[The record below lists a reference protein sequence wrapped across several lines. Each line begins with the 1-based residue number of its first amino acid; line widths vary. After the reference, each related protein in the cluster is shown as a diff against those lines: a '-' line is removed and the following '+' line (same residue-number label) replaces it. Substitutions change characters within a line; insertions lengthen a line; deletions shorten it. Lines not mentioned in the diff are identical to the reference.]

1 MVEICFYTLLLFG
14 LSFLS
19 STRMEL
25 EEAKIGLESSRSE
38 AHQNSEEL
46 ILAKSQLHV
55 SDLQLKETE
64 HRLLQVNQN
73 R

>member
-1 MVEICFYTLLLFG
+1 
-14 LSFLS
+14 
-19 STRMEL
+19 MEL